1 MKNKMLQNNENNNG
15 PNLPKPS
22 QKERNY
28 GVDLLRI
35 LATFMVVML
44 HVLAQGGILKSLGTR
59 PILGEAVWF
68 VDIICYCAVNIFGL
82 ISGYVGYLNQR
93 RLSKILLLWSQVI
106 LYNLVS
112 IVLVRLFWPEDF
124 SLKYVFTNLFPVVN
138 NTNWYFSAYF
148 ALFFFM
154 PVLNSLMEKSEKT
167 TANKV
172 LLISIILFML
182 IESLQSVKPFGVLA
196 GYSFVWLALLY
207 EIGAYIK
214 KYNPLE
220 KLEAKWCAL
229 GFIGCAVLT
238 FLLRIGIELVT
249 WKITGKPILG
259 TKPMTYTSPIMVLQ
273 AVFALGFFAK
283 IKVRRSAA
291 KVIACFAPMTFGV
304 YILHM
309 LPAFYQYILKDAFT
323 FVSAHSILFILGFS
337 ILVSIGIFLGGSL
350 IDWCRIRLFRLC
362 KVPVLAQRIGERA
375 KKYFL

>member
-1 MKNKMLQNNENNNG
+1 MKNKLLQSKGSYNRSNF
-15 PNLPKPS
+15 PKPS
-22 QKERNY
+22 SKERNY
-28 GVDLLRI
+28 GIDLLRI
-35 LATFMVVML
+35 LAIFMVIML
-44 HVLAQGGILKSLGTR
+44 HVLAQGGILKSLGTK

-93 RLSKILLLWSQVI
+93 RLSKILLLWLQVI
-106 LYNLVS
+106 LYNLIS
-112 IVLVRLFWPEDF
+112 IVLVCLFWPGDF
-124 SLKYVFTNLFPVVN
+124 SLKYVVTNLFPLIN

-148 ALFFFM
+148 VLFFFM
-154 PVLNSLMEKSEKT
+154 PVLNSLIEKSEKT

-172 LLISIILFML
+172 LLISIILFMFV
-182 IESLQSVKPFGVLA
+182 ESLQSVEAFGVLA

-214 KYNPLE
+214 KYNPLA
-220 KLEAKWCAL
+220 KVDAKWCVL
-229 GFIGCAVLT
+229 GFLGCAVLT

-249 WKITGKPILG
+249 WKIFGTPSRG

-273 AVFALGFFAK
+273 AVFALELFSKMK
-283 IKVRRSAA
+283 IRKSAA
-291 KVIACFAPMTFGV
+291 KVIAWFAPMTFGI

-309 LPAFYQYILKDAFT
+309 LPAFYQYIIRDAFT
-323 FVSAHSILFILGFS
+323 FVSDHSILFTIGFS
-337 ILVSIGIFLGGSL
+337 ILISVAIFLCGSL

-362 KVPVLAQRIGERA
+362 KVNVLAQRVGEWT